1 MTEYEIYLEF
11 RTKSGY
17 DLPKMN
23 ISDKF
28 TGTKEEAIKYAKE
41 LRDNAEDGLEG
52 YTKEIEYGQ
61 YHWHILWVEEED
73 REVRYIDEDTK
84 NIDRGDLYGFLSEW
98 GM

>member
-1 MTEYEIYLEF
+1 MAEYTIYLEF

-41 LRDNAEDGLEG
+41 LTEKAEDGLEG

-61 YHWHILWVEEED
+61 YHWCIIWVEEEH
-73 REVRYIDEDTK
+73 REVRSIDEDTK
-84 NIDRGDLYGFLSEW
+84 NIDRGDLYEFLSEW
-98 GM
+98 EM